1 MTKTIKGLLVSAAAV
16 FTACLFGLVYLSLAL
31 VHDRSA
37 REDAVRHAGT
47 LARVTFSSMFQV
59 MVTGWSRRQLDDF
72 VASLN
77 LAVAEGPSR
86 IQIFRGDLVTTLF
99 GPIAQPPEDAP
110 VREAMSTGRTV
121 EILHDDEVRFVFP
134 LRAEAVCL
142 GCHTNA
148 VVGETL
154 GAIDVRQSVGV
165 AIAANRDRFALIFL
179 PAIPITFFA
188 TLLMVSFV
196 DRRLG
201 ASIQSLGN
209 DLAAINRVSDL
220 RKLAHRE
227 PRLGFTEFNRIG
239 REIRRLTERLRAVA
253 VDRDMLECE
262 IRLLEKFIITSE
274 AVRDWRDYVS
284 GLLVDI
290 NAVLPAYALFAI
302 FHDEAGRA
310 EAEVFWL
317 HAPEEAVKARLE
329 AVLRARL
336 AARPA
341 ADGAPVARVA
351 HHVTFPALA
360 LRDLS
365 EAELREHARALLI
378 EAPRIGGIVGVG
390 VQADIQGDAAQLLV
404 IEGALATLMN
414 VVGSVKAIHRYTQE
428 LEFHATRDPLTQL
441 HNQRVFWELLE
452 NEIARAKRHD
462 ERVALLVIDVDNFKS
477 INDGHG
483 HAFGDTYLQ
492 GLAGVIRAV
501 TRGGDIVARYGG
513 DEFVAILPATGLPDA
528 MHVANRMLA
537 LAKHLDLTDP
547 QGGTL
552 ACSVSIGLAVYPD
565 HAADGKDLFVF
576 ADNMMYRAKADGRN
590 RVAVPSGQDLP
601 AQFRCAGALTLGL
614 FNAIEQQRIEAHFQ
628 PIVRVA
634 DGVAVAVEVLARL
647 REEDERLVVAADF
660 VPLAE
665 KAGLMYRIDL
675 VVMRAALTHLA
686 AARFDGE
693 VFLNTSPRACVTP
706 EFIPAVRRLAGEAG
720 IAPGRLVF
728 EITERET
735 THPTEQLDRF
745 VASLKQEGFK
755 FAVDDF
761 GAGVASFHCVRRF
774 PIDYLKID
782 GEFISHL
789 PASDKD
795 RALVRNIVALARE
808 LGIRTVAEH
817 VESAPVL
824 AQLSAL
830 GIDLAQ
836 GYHLGRPAPEPPRAV
851 VAHAH
856 DTAT

>member
-31 VHDRSA
+31 VYDRSA

-72 VASLN
+72 IASLN

-86 IQIFRGDLVTTLF
+86 IQIYRGEPVAALF
-99 GPIAQPPEDAP
+99 GSIEQPREDAP
-110 VREAMSTGRTV
+110 VREAMSAGRTV

-142 GCHTNA
+142 GCHTNVA
-148 VVGETL
+148 VGETL
-154 GAIDVRQSVGV
+154 GAIDVRQSVGAV
-165 AIAANRDRFALIFL
+165 ITTNRDRFALIFL

-188 TLLMVSFV
+188 TLLMVGFV

-201 ASIQSLGN
+201 ASIQLLGN

-220 RKLAHRE
+220 RKLAHRG
-227 PRLGFTEFNRIG
+227 PRLGFAEFNRIG
-239 REIRRLTERLRAVA
+239 REIQRLTERLRGVA

-274 AVRDWRDYVS
+274 VVRDWRDYVS

-290 NAVLPAYALFAI
+290 NTVLPTYALFAI
-302 FHDEAGRA
+302 FLDEAGQA

-317 HAPEEAVKARLE
+317 HAPGEMVKARLD
-329 AVLRARL
+329 AMLRARL
-336 AARPA
+336 AAGPA
-341 ADGAPVARVA
+341 PGGAHPARVA
-351 HHVTFPALA
+351 HHVTYPALS

-365 EAELREHARALLI
+365 DMDVHEHARALLT

-390 VQADIQGDAAQLLV
+390 VQADIAGDPARLLV
-404 IEGALATLMN
+404 IESALATLMN

-428 LEFHATRDPLTQL
+428 LEFHATRDPLTEL

-452 NEIARAKRHD
+452 NEIARAKRYD

-492 GLAGVIRAV
+492 GLAGVIRAA

-513 DEFVAILPATGLPDA
+513 DEFVAILPATGLGEA
-528 MHVANRMLA
+528 MHVASRILA
-537 LAKHLDLTDP
+537 LAAHRGLTDP
-547 QGGTL
+547 QGRAL

-565 HAADGKDLFVF
+565 HAADRKDLFLF

-590 RVAVPSGQDLP
+590 RVAVPSGEDVP
-601 AQFRCAGALTLGL
+601 ALFRSEGALTLGL

-647 REEDERLVVAADF
+647 REEDERLIVAGDF

-665 KAGLMYRIDL
+665 KAGVMYRIDL
-675 VVMRAALTHLA
+675 MVMRAALTRLA

-693 VFLNTSPRACVTP
+693 VFLNTSPRALVTP
-706 EFIPAVRRLAGEAG
+706 EFIPTVRRLAGEAG

-735 THPTEQLDRF
+735 THQTEQLDRF

-761 GAGVASFHCVRRF
+761 GSGFASFHYVKRF
-774 PIDYLKID
+774 PIDYLKIE
-782 GEFISHL
+782 GEFIGHL
-789 PASDKD
+789 PTSDKD

-808 LGIRTVAEH
+808 LGIRTIAEH
-817 VESAPVL
+817 VESAQVL
-824 AQLSAL
+824 CQVAEL

-836 GYHLGRPAPEPPRAV
+836 GYHLGQAAPEPPLAV
-851 VAHAH
+851 GAHA
-856 DTAT
+856 AGAGA